1 LIWSS
6 GWPLG
11 PSFRYLLRGGERGGT
26 ISALDSFVANLF
38 AAERTYLHGSNS
50 RACNG
55 RISYPRGSDTCCA
68 RRNALG
74 LQFTNPSAAPIASPQ
89 AQRSEV
95 FMTPSPLRWLQPKNS
110 NALHALASTFFL
122 LLARGPA
129 EALFVRV
136 TQSRDTLRCSTVSA
150 Y

>member
-1 LIWSS
+1 
-6 GWPLG
+6 
-11 PSFRYLLRGGERGGT
+11 
-26 ISALDSFVANLF
+26 
-38 AAERTYLHGSNS
+38 
-50 RACNG
+50 
-55 RISYPRGSDTCCA
+55 
-68 RRNALG
+68 NALG

-150 Y
+150 YRGTAPVQRSKCSAINPIARMIDSGVAGASSGTGRPGANYESRQQ